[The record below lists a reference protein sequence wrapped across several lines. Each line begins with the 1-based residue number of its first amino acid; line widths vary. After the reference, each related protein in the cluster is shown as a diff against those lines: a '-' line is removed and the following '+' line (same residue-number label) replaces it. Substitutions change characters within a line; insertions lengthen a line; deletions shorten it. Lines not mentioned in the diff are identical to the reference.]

1 MSKTRKLIAKI
12 FMASWLT
19 LQEYS
24 NKQGLSIST
33 LRRKIKGREI
43 EYTFKNGRYLLKAPE
58 EKESLISIKELKNHY
73 QKILNEKDK
82 NIQKLK
88 EEREDLLHLLDF
100 LEKEKAELL
109 KHLENKENPF
119 I

>member
-1 MSKTRKLIAKI
+1 MT
-12 FMASWLT
+12 SWLT

-43 EYTFKNGRYLLKAPE
+43 EYTFKNGRYLLKAPQK
-58 EKESLISIKELKNHY
+58 KENPQSIDELTSYY
-73 QKILNEKDK
+73 QNLLSQKEKD
-82 NIQKLK
+82 IQKLK
-88 EEREDLLHLLDF
+88 EDCEDLLHLVDF
-100 LEKEKAELL
+100 LEKEKARLL
-109 KHLENKENPF
+109 RFLENQQLRQENPD

>member
-1 MSKTRKLIAKI
+1 MT
-12 FMASWLT
+12 SWLT

-24 NKQGLSIST
+24 YKQGLSIST

-43 EYTFKNGRYLLKAPE
+43 EYTFKNGKYLLKAPE
-58 EKESLISIKELKNHY
+58 EKEDLNSIKELKNHY
-73 QKILNEKDK
+73 QKILSEKDRD
-82 NIQKLK
+82 IQKLK
-88 EEREDLLHLLDF
+88 EDQEDLLHLLDF

-109 KHLENKENPF
+109 THLENKENPS

>member
-1 MSKTRKLIAKI
+1 
-12 FMASWLT
+12 MASWLT

-58 EKESLISIKELKNHY
+58 EPENSNSIKELENYY
-73 QKILNEKDK
+73 QKLLSEKEED
-82 NIQKLK
+82 IRKLK
-88 EEREDLLHLLDF
+88 EDREDLLHLVNL
-100 LEKEKAELL
+100 LEQEKSELL
-109 KHLENKENPF
+109 SHIDPV
-119 I
+119 

>member
-1 MSKTRKLIAKI
+1 MT
-12 FMASWLT
+12 SWLT

-58 EKESLISIKELKNHY
+58 IKAYSASLKELESYYQKLLAEKEKDIK
-73 QKILNEKDK
+73 
-82 NIQKLK
+82 KLK
-88 EEREDLLHLLDF
+88 EDREDIMRLVDF
-100 LEKEKAELL
+100 LEKEKSELL
-109 KHLENKENPF
+109 GYLKGKEEESAL
-119 I
+119 

>member
-1 MSKTRKLIAKI
+1 MV
-12 FMASWLT
+12 SWLT

-58 EKESLISIKELKNHY
+58 ELKNPNSTKELQDYY
-73 QKILNEKDK
+73 QKLLNEKEED
-82 NIQKLK
+82 IRKLK
-88 EEREDLLHLLDF
+88 EDREDLLHLVDL
-100 LEKEKAELL
+100 LENEKSELL
-109 KHLENKENPF
+109 SYIDPV
-119 I
+119 